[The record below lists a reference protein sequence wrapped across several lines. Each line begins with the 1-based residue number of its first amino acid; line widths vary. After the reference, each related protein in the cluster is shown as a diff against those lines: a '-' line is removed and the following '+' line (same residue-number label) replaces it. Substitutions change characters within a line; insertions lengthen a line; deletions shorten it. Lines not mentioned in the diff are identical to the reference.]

1 MKERV
6 KSIDLIRTIS
16 ILAVMVIHTT
26 TRTLEAAKYNLVGFP
41 ISIFLNQIGRF
52 AVPIFFLISGFVLEF
67 SWDESLNY
75 FQFIKKRLSK
85 IFIPFVFWSAIYYLF
100 VYNQNH
106 ENFIQV
112 LLKGDASYQL
122 YFIPTLCIFYMAFPL
137 LHKIYKII
145 SNKFVMLLLLTSEIY
160 LLYHDYFVNTF
171 KYPDP
176 VHVAILTYFFFVI
189 GIVAARNKE
198 KLLQFVRKWKYI
210 IFSGTIVSGLY
221 VFWEGRS
228 RFLSSNNYFNF
239 YSQWRPS
246 VLVYS
251 VLIGLTLFFV
261 FEKKFQ
267 SNFFEKL
274 SKLSFFVFFIH
285 VAVLE
290 SFWMLIGK
298 ELFNRTSQSLIG
310 RSIFDLLFFG
320 VVAGISF
327 LIAFI
332 IHKISKLNKITG

>member
-1 MKERV
+1 MNNLLERFLGWFR
-6 KSIDLIRTIS
+6 SIMQEGTADSMARLI
-16 ILAVMVIHTT
+16 
-26 TRTLEAAKYNLVGFP
+26 
-41 ISIFLNQIGRF
+41 
-52 AVPIFFLISGFVLEF
+52 
-67 SWDESLNY
+67 
-75 FQFIKKRLSK
+75 
-85 IFIPFVFWSAIYYLF
+85 
-100 VYNQNH
+100 
-106 ENFIQV
+106 
-112 LLKGDASYQL
+112 
-122 YFIPTLCIFYMAFPL
+122 
-137 LHKIYKII
+137 
-145 SNKFVMLLLLTSEIY
+145 
-160 LLYHDYFVNTF
+160 
-171 KYPDP
+171 
-176 VHVAILTYFFFVI
+176 FFVI

-267 SNFFEKL
+267 SNFLEKL

-290 SFWMLIGK
+290 SFWILIGK
-298 ELFNRTSQSLIG
+298 NLFNLMSQSFLQV
-310 RSIFDLLFFG
+310 SIML
-320 VVAGISF
+320 
-327 LIAFI
+327 
-332 IHKISKLNKITG
+332 